1 MSYAPIDSVPTL
13 SVADLQYRR
22 RPSFYQ
28 PDSIQVDSRF
38 TAFLISASGMT
49 WDDRVLE
56 VACGTG
62 TATIAFAERCKL
74 AVGLETRADA
84 MARARATALTRQVAN
99 VSFVAGEL
107 ERMPLA
113 DGAFTGALCRFSF
126 HHFVNPERV
135 FAEMARVVAPSG
147 WMVVSDMTAA
157 DDPDQAAFHNRLERL
172 CDPTH
177 TRTLAASE
185 FEQMFASHGFRVSMK
200 IARDSR
206 ITLYDWV
213 RFGAPPAE
221 NVVELREI
229 VEASVGLDQPGL
241 KLIRDRDEVRLLHT
255 SVSFVLERDG

>member
-28 PDSIQVDSRF
+28 PDAIQVDSRF
-38 TAFLISASGMT
+38 TVFLISASGMT

-62 TATIAFAERCKL
+62 TATIAFAERCKF

-126 HHFVNPERV
+126 HHFVNPELV
-135 FAEMARVVAPSG
+135 FA
-147 WMVVSDMTAA
+147 
-157 DDPDQAAFHNRLERL
+157 
-172 CDPTH
+172 
-177 TRTLAASE
+177 
-185 FEQMFASHGFRVSMK
+185 
-200 IARDSR
+200 
-206 ITLYDWV
+206 
-213 RFGAPPAE
+213 
-221 NVVELREI
+221 
-229 VEASVGLDQPGL
+229 
-241 KLIRDRDEVRLLHT
+241 
-255 SVSFVLERDG
+255 